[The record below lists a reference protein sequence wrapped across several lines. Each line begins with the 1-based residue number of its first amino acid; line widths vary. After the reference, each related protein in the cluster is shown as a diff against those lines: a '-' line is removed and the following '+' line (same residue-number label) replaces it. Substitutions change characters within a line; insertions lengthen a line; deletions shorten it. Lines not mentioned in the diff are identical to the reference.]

1 MKEQKIDLKEMNKD
15 NNQGEIVIYQT
26 DDGDTKIDVRFV
38 DETVWLTQAQLCEL
52 YQTSKSNVS
61 EHIKNIFE
69 EGELEENSVV
79 RKFRTTASD
88 GKNYSVSY
96 YNLDM
101 IISLGYRIK
110 SITATQFRRWATERL
125 KEYMI
130 KGFIMDDER
139 LKNLGG
145 GNYWKEL
152 LDRIRDIRSS
162 EKVMYRQVLDLY
174 ATSVDYNPKSS
185 ETVAFFKMVQ
195 NKLHYAA
202 HCHTA
207 AEVIYERAD
216 ANKPFMGM
224 NAFDGDFPVLKDIS
238 IAKNYLND
246 EELKILNNIVSGYF
260 DFAEIQAMRHN
271 LVYMSD
277 YVDQLDN
284 LIQVTGGKV
293 LDNAGKISHKQAL
306 EKANEEYKKY
316 VNQNL
321 SPVEEAYLQTI
332 KQIEKTAKKESN

>member
-1 MKEQKIDLKEMNKD
+1 MKEQKIDLKEINKD

-101 IISLGYRIK
+101 IISLGYRIE
-110 SITATQFRRWATERL
+110 SVTATQFRRWATERL

-130 KGFIMDDER
+130 KGFTMDDER

-152 LDRIRDIRSS
+152 LDRIGDIRSS
-162 EKVMYRQVLDLY
+162 EKVMYRQVL
-174 ATSVDYNPKSS
+174 AGVDRKKGCLTDTCLSAQD
-185 ETVAFFKMVQ
+185 AFK
-195 NKLHYAA
+195 K
-202 HCHTA
+202 
-207 AEVIYERAD
+207 
-216 ANKPFMGM
+216 
-224 NAFDGDFPVLKDIS
+224 
-238 IAKNYLND
+238 YL
-246 EELKILNNIVSGYF
+246 GYF
-260 DFAEIQAMRHN
+260 IYRMKTENLTYGSSKAVREVFCNISCFRKERQAF
-271 LVYMSD
+271 
-277 YVDQLDN
+277 
-284 LIQVTGGKV
+284 IC
-293 LDNAGKISHKQAL
+293 
-306 EKANEEYKKY
+306 
-316 VNQNL
+316 
-321 SPVEEAYLQTI
+321 
-332 KQIEKTAKKESN
+332 